1 MSHFVNLKYAAQQ
14 HGAGYA
20 APAAAPARQSAA
32 QRHGAGYASSA
43 SEHAQQSAA
52 DSSSQR
58 GLTLIVLSA
67 MAAVMAAVAYEV
79 IDSLAEG
86 HLLLMW
92 MGLWAGLLMVMSL
105 FTGMAHRIAAAL
117 KKPLDNWSQRLAQSR
132 SDRRLWAIAQ
142 QDHRVMADL
151 QYAMTQNQDQAT
163 RAHRAMKAGR

>member
-1 MSHFVNLKYAAQQ
+1 MSHLVNLKYAAQQ

-20 APAAAPARQSAA
+20 APTAAPAHRGAA

-43 SEHAQQSAA
+43 AEQASLLAS

-79 IDSLAEG
+79 IDSVAEG
-86 HLLLMW
+86 HMLLVW
-92 MGLWAGLLMVMSL
+92 MGLWAGLLMVMTL

-132 SDRRLWAIAQ
+132 ADRRLWTLAQ

-151 QYAMTQNQDQAT
+151 QYAMTQNQGQAT
-163 RAHRAMKAGR
+163 RAHRAMKSGR